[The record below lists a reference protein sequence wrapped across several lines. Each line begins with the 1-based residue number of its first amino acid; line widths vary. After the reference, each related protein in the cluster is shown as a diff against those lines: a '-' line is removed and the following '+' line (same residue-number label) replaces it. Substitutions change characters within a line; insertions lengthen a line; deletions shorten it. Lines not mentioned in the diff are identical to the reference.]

1 MAIKMPSW
9 TIITQ
14 TIDEFLAESGN
25 IDCNPIGQRLSVES
39 NKKPT
44 KSRAIIKSILEGNDI
59 CEIALREMDREKI
72 KVSYRFRSI
81 DGGHRKRAIINFFAN
96 KFALGSDVVAYLE
109 GVAYD
114 CSGKTYAELDE
125 AVQKFFKSYVL
136 RMVVYGKET
145 TDAQAGEIFRLR
157 NTSTHVN
164 HQEMLNSFEDNLVA
178 ILVRNTARAI
188 PQLGNAP
195 HALFTLTKN
204 ADDEDKPIYW
214 QVNPG
219 RLLFDEFGARFLC
232 AILKEQGVTTCGDGE
247 LENMYVSLGDPVD
260 GAWVSN
266 PQAYNLAAQQFKKG
280 LDFVLKY
287 ATTRK
292 SVAGGAMTYREAVML
307 TRIYLHLTKEF
318 GSYGNGWSVK
328 DWNEFYSNFKPA
340 LDNFIGKNPARG
352 NDIVYGNRSIAEA
365 MKGHL
370 GVYDVQFKIE
380 NTVEWLLKEL
390 EENFVPIEMLIIA
403 KDKTRGISRNELETI
418 WLKQNKLDFVTGKPL
433 NFADAVGG
441 HIVAHSEGGL
451 TLPNNIVAIHKD
463 INAKM
468 GTMNVLDFKRAY
480 EIGLGLAA

>member
-14 TIDEFLAESGN
+14 SIEEFLAESGN

-39 NKKPT
+39 IKNPI

-72 KVSYRFRSI
+72 NVTYRFRSI
-81 DGGHRKRAIINFFAN
+81 DGGHRKRAIIAYFAN
-96 KFALGSDVVAYLE
+96 KFGLGPDVICHV
-109 GVAYD
+109 GKVTYD

-136 RMVVYGKET
+136 RIVIYGKET

-178 ILVRNTARAI
+178 VLVRNTARAI

-204 ADDEDKPIYW
+204 ANDEDKPIYW

-247 LENMYVSLGDPVD
+247 LENLYVSLGDPVD

-287 ATTRK
+287 ASTRK
-292 SVAGGAMTYREAVML
+292 STAGGAMTYREAVML

-340 LDNFIGKNPARG
+340 LDNFIGKNPLRG

-380 NTVEWLLKEL
+380 NTVKWLLEEL
-390 EENFVPIEMLIIA
+390 EQNFVPIELLIVV
-403 KDKTRGISRNELETI
+403 KDKTRGLSRDALEAI
-418 WLKQNKLDFVTGKPL
+418 WLKQKQKCFVTGKPL

-480 EIGLGLAA
+480 EIGLGIAA